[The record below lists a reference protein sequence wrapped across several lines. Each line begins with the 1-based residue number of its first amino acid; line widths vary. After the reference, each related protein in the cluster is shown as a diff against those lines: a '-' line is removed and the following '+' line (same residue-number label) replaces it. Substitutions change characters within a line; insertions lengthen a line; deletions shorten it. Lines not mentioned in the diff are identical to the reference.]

1 MCLVVKWA
9 SRNLDGRKSSST
21 TKLLG
26 PTPRRAAVR
35 GRLSLDDLPVPVFV
49 VTPTWYAPQCLKLV
63 VAEIRKWEGH
73 DILVM
78 FDKGV
83 SYTASHCHLSRM
95 PFERSS
101 SSGSSYISVRG
112 LGRVTISKCTMIS
125 LIGAQRYLQIRCPV
139 SKETQMLPPS

>member
-1 MCLVVKWA
+1 MVGSQARQPNFWVRHRDERLCAEDCLW
-9 SRNLDGRKSSST
+9 T
-21 TKLLG
+21 ICQCQCLL
-26 PTPRRAAVR
+26 
-35 GRLSLDDLPVPVFV
+35 S
-49 VTPTWYAPQCLKLV
+49 TPTWYAPQCLKLV

-125 LIGAQRYLQIRCPV
+125 LIGAPRYLQIRCPV